1 MHEEVRVTVIATG
14 FEGFEMIA
22 RAPEFTARRTERR
35 AAAVREGDSLSD
47 LRISETDIDVPDF
60 LK

>member
-1 MHEEVRVTVIATG
+1 VIATG

-22 RAPEFTARRTERR
+22 RAPEFTARRAERR
-35 AAAVREGDSLSD
+35 PAAVERGRETLSD
-47 LRISETDIDVPDF
+47 LQISESEIDVPDF

>member
-1 MHEEVRVTVIATG
+1 VTVIATG

-22 RAPEFTARRTERR
+22 RAPEFTARSAAQRR
-35 AAAVREGDSLSD
+35 PTPARGRETLSD
-47 LRISETDIDVPDF
+47 LQISESEIDVPDF